1 MEKTR
6 IMLVESSDY
15 FFNALLLNNIR
26 DIEIAGNVKSGV
38 EAMSQYRNMDPDII
52 FMDMILNDMTGLEA
66 ARWIR
71 EQTKK
76 IRIVLFSFELR
87 LEFLLAG
94 IDLGINGYLQKNADK
109 ETIENAIRA
118 LKQDHFFVQESV
130 DFSTTPLVQKRL
142 IYYN

>member
-1 MEKTR
+1 MEKIR

-15 FFNALLLNNIR
+15 FLNTLLLNNVGG
-26 DIEIAGNVKSGV
+26 IEIAGSVKSGV
-38 EAMSQYRNMDPDII
+38 EAMSQYRNIDPDII

-71 EQTKK
+71 EQTKNIK
-76 IRIVLFSFELR
+76 IVLFSFELR

-94 IDLGINGYLQKNADK
+94 IDLGINGYLQKNANR
-109 ETIENAIRA
+109 ETIKNAIHA
-118 LKQDHFFVQESV
+118 LRQGHFYVQESV
-130 DFSTTPLVQKRL
+130 DLSTGSLIQKRL

>member
-15 FFNALLLNNIR
+15 FRNTLLINNVCNL
-26 DIEIAGNVKSGV
+26 EIAGNVRSGV
-38 EAMSQYRNMDPDII
+38 EAMSQYRNIDPDII

-76 IRIVLFSFELR
+76 VKIVLFSFELR

-94 IDLGINGYLQKNADK
+94 IELGINGYLQKNASAD
-109 ETIENAIRA
+109 TIKSLINA
-118 LKQDHFFVQESV
+118 LHQGHFFVQESV
-130 DFSTTPLVQKRL
+130 DACTVVKKRL